1 MENILF
7 EYPVNNENS
16 SFDDEFQVQKA
27 RTNKIKYTV
36 IIAVFCALVMYF
48 LSALFAKAALL
59 FYLLTA
65 FFTILAM
72 VTGKMFVKYPRHFL
86 YIKATENELQLAYY
100 KDKKE
105 DYHFQYNSIE
115 EIRFADKNFTAVYI
129 KEEGRKPYYFELNKW
144 TPEQGFFLY
153 TIPQILPN
161 VFKGNSKEIA
171 KNMVMKLIST
181 MKYIRRVIENGYNH
195 TQYS

>member
-65 FFTILAM
+65 FFY
-72 VTGKMFVKYPRHFL
+72 YPCNGNRKDVCEISKAFSL
-86 YIKATENELQLAYY
+86 Y
-100 KDKKE
+100 
-105 DYHFQYNSIE
+105 
-115 EIRFADKNFTAVYI
+115 
-129 KEEGRKPYYFELNKW
+129 
-144 TPEQGFFLY
+144 
-153 TIPQILPN
+153 
-161 VFKGNSKEIA
+161 KGNGK
-171 KNMVMKLIST
+171 
-181 MKYIRRVIENGYNH
+181 
-195 TQYS
+195 

>member
-27 RTNKIKYTV
+27 RTIKIKYTV

-181 MKYIRRVIENGYNH
+181 MKYIRRVIENGY
-195 TQYS
+195 

>member
-27 RTNKIKYTV
+27 RTIKIKYTV

-105 DYHFQYNSIE
+105 DYHFQYKSIE

>member
-7 EYPVNNENS
+7 EYPVNNESS
-16 SFDDEFQVQKA
+16 SFDDEFQVLKA

-48 LSALFAKAALL
+48 LSALFSKAALL
-59 FYLLTA
+59 FYFLTA
-65 FFTILAM
+65 LFVFIAM
-72 VTGKMFVKYPRHFL
+72 ITGKMFVKYPRHFL

-153 TIPQILPN
+153 TCLLYT
-161 VFKGNSKEIA
+161 SDAADE
-171 KNMVMKLIST
+171 
-181 MKYIRRVIENGYNH
+181 
-195 TQYS
+195 

>member
-72 VTGKMFVKYPRHFL
+72 VTGKMFIMSPLSRH
-86 YIKATENELQLAYY
+86 K
-100 KDKKE
+100 
-105 DYHFQYNSIE
+105 
-115 EIRFADKNFTAVYI
+115 
-129 KEEGRKPYYFELNKW
+129 
-144 TPEQGFFLY
+144 
-153 TIPQILPN
+153 
-161 VFKGNSKEIA
+161 
-171 KNMVMKLIST
+171 
-181 MKYIRRVIENGYNH
+181 
-195 TQYS
+195 

>member
-181 MKYIRRVIENGYNH
+181 MKYIRRVIENGY
-195 TQYS
+195 

>member
-1 MENILF
+1 MTFYLRKSANLAVF
-7 EYPVNNENS
+7 LCHRSATAVKQTTVLRPVWAVNNESS
-16 SFDDEFQVQKA
+16 SFDDEFQVLKA

-59 FYLLTA
+59 FYFLTA
-65 FFTILAM
+65 LFVYIAM
-72 VTGKMFVKYPRHFL
+72 ITGKMFVKYPRHFL

-115 EIRFADKNFTAVYI
+115 EIRFADKNFTARGHGDVWKI
-129 KEEGRKPYYFELNKW
+129 RRLGIVAGGEPV
-144 TPEQGFFLY
+144 FLY
-153 TIPQILPN
+153 L
-161 VFKGNSKEIA
+161 
-171 KNMVMKLIST
+171 
-181 MKYIRRVIENGYNH
+181 
-195 TQYS
+195 

>member
-27 RTNKIKYTV
+27 RTIKIKYTV
-36 IIAVFCALVMYF
+36 IIAVFLCIGNVFFICTFCKSSTA
-48 LSALFAKAALL
+48 

-105 DYHFQYNSIE
+105 DLPLPI
-115 EIRFADKNFTAVYI
+115 I
-129 KEEGRKPYYFELNKW
+129 KALKR
-144 TPEQGFFLY
+144 
-153 TIPQILPN
+153 
-161 VFKGNSKEIA
+161 
-171 KNMVMKLIST
+171 
-181 MKYIRRVIENGYNH
+181 
-195 TQYS
+195 

>member
-16 SFDDEFQVQKA
+16 SFDDEFQVLKA

-181 MKYIRRVIENGYNH
+181 MKYIRRVIENGY
-195 TQYS
+195 

>member
-1 MENILF
+1 MKNILF
-7 EYPVNNENS
+7 EYPVDEGNR

-27 RTNKIKYTV
+27 RSNKIKYTV
-36 IIAVFCALVMYF
+36 IIEVFCALVMYF

-59 FYLLTA
+59 FYFLTA
-65 FFTILAM
+65 LFVFIAM
-72 VTGKMFVKYPRHFL
+72 ITGKMFVKYPRHFL

-153 TIPQILPN
+153 TVPQILPN

-171 KNMVMKLIST
+171 K
-181 MKYIRRVIENGYNH
+181 KYGDEADFYHEVYKESN
-195 TQYS
+195 

>member
-16 SFDDEFQVQKA
+16 SFDDEFQVLKA

-144 TPEQGFFLY
+144 TPEQGFFLF
-153 TIPQILPN
+153 TIQKILPA
-161 VFKGNSKEIA
+161 VCKTNSKEIV
-171 KNMVMKLIST
+171 K
-181 MKYIRRVIENGYNH
+181 KYGDEDDYYNRI
-195 TQYS
+195 YEGNN

>member
-16 SFDDEFQVQKA
+16 SFDDEFQVLKA

-59 FYLLTA
+59 FYFLTA
-65 FFTILAM
+65 LFVFIAM
-72 VTGKMFVKYPRHFL
+72 ITGKMFVKYPRHFL
-86 YIKATENELQLAYY
+86 YIKATENELQLANY
-100 KDKKE
+100 KDKKK

-171 KNMVMKLIST
+171 K
-181 MKYIRRVIENGYNH
+181 KYGDEADFYNEV
-195 TQYS
+195 YKESN

>member
-27 RTNKIKYTV
+27 RTIKIKYTV

-105 DYHFQYNSIE
+105 DYHFQYKSIE
-115 EIRFADKNFTAVYI
+115 DRC
-129 KEEGRKPYYFELNKW
+129 L
-144 TPEQGFFLY
+144 L
-153 TIPQILPN
+153 
-161 VFKGNSKEIA
+161 
-171 KNMVMKLIST
+171 
-181 MKYIRRVIENGYNH
+181 
-195 TQYS
+195 

>member
-7 EYPVNNENS
+7 EYPVNNESS
-16 SFDDEFQVQKA
+16 SFDDEFQVLKA

-59 FYLLTA
+59 FYFLTA
-65 FFTILAM
+65 LFVFIAM
-72 VTGKMFVKYPRHFL
+72 ITGKMFVKYPRHFL

-105 DYHFQYNSIE
+105 DYHFQYNNIE

-171 KNMVMKLIST
+171 K
-181 MKYIRRVIENGYNH
+181 KYGDEADFYNEV
-195 TQYS
+195 YKESN

>member
-27 RTNKIKYTV
+27 RTIKIKYTV

-72 VTGKMFVKYPRHFL
+72 ITGKIFVRYPKHL
-86 YIKATENELQLAYY
+86 LHIKATENELEITYY
-100 KDKKE
+100 KDKKSTHTFAYGE
-105 DYHFQYNSIE
+105 IE
-115 EIRFADKNFTAVYI
+115 EIRFTDKSYTAVCI
-129 KEEGRKPYYFELNKW
+129 KREGRKPILFELNKD
-144 TPEQGFFLY
+144 TPEQGFFLF
-153 TIPQILPN
+153 TIQKILPA
-161 VFKGNSKEIA
+161 VCKTNSKAIA
-171 KNMVMKLIST
+171 KEFGNEDD
-181 MKYIRRVIENGYNH
+181 YYNRI
-195 TQYS
+195 YEGNNKKWI